1 MAGDQD
7 MSGWTDL
14 LHSWTKLLEQAAPS
28 RSPAMRLEI
37 TSVLRNLDQL
47 EALSKKHKAR
57 TLRAEAPS
65 RSVAATRLLAREGI
79 NADQLARDLKS
90 FELKVENDG
99 SFQLSIAMGYYEF
112 REDGD
117 DQMPGE
123 GQMAGGFIWKFGAE
137 RIRPWVQLPFYLGP
151 INLEPGLS
159 YFKRLVPGWGLQSS
173 DDFCSWPGIT
183 CDVENNGNSIV
194 QKLDLSN
201 RSLRGNITLI
211 LEFGSLKS
219 LDLSSNSFH
228 GPVPPE
234 LGSLSLLE
242 FLDLS
247 FNGFNGSIPRELGNL
262 INLRSLNLSSNLL
275 VGEIPDELQSLENLQ
290 EFQVSSNILR
300 GAIPL
305 WLGKLSSLRVFF
317 SL

>member
-1 MAGDQD
+1 MSSSTVLQPCAAALAG
-7 MSGWTDL
+7 L
-14 LHSWTKLLEQAAPS
+14 LITILLEF
-28 RSPAMRLEI
+28 EF
-37 TSVLRNLDQL
+37 VCG
-47 EALSKKHKAR
+47 AR
-57 TLRAEAPS
+57 
-65 RSVAATRLLAREGI
+65 
-79 NADQLARDLKS
+79 
-90 FELKVENDG
+90 
-99 SFQLSIAMGYYEF
+99 
-112 REDGD
+112 
-117 DQMPGE
+117 
-123 GQMAGGFIWKFGAE
+123 
-137 RIRPWVQLPFYLGP
+137 VQLVTSKTRATLVSIGQ
-151 INLEPGLS
+151 ELS
-159 YFKRLVPGWGLQSS
+159 VPGWGLQSS

-201 RSLRGNITLI
+201 RSLRGNLTLI

-262 INLRSLNLSSNLL
+262 INLRSLNFSSNLL

-305 WLGKLSSLRVFF
+305 RLGKLSSLRIFF